1 MSTKVCVPIMGQ
13 DRKTVLEQAEKVS
26 AMKPDIIELR
36 ADYLDESNR
45 RNIAEI
51 LNTIKKNIGNIK
63 LVFTFRT
70 KAEGGQSEISVSD
83 YENLCLTV
91 APVCDYVDVE
101 VTGYFDVAKKMI
113 PDIQRAGAKVIGSN
127 HHFDRTPDDEE
138 IIEIM
143 KRMESA
149 GADICKMAVMPQVKE
164 DVERFMKVSEKLKDM
179 ISVRIITMSMGE
191 LGSISRVCTKQTGSC
206 ITFAT
211 GIQSSAPGQI
221 DITMARKLIKINQ
234 GCHLKGNIV
243 LIGFMG
249 TGKTT
254 VSKALSAIT
263 GFQEIDT
270 DAYIV
275 KQQGRSISE
284 IFEKEGEAFFRNLET
299 NALKDISE
307 KEGQIISCGGGAV
320 LRDENVKILKEK
332 GIIILLTAT
341 PETVF
346 ERVKDHTHRPILNSD
361 MSLEHIKEL
370 MSQRE
375 PRYQE
380 VADVIVNV
388 DANDRVLTCYHI
400 ITELE
405 KRGYLLIP

>member
-143 KRMESA
+143 KKMESA

-164 DVERFMKVSEKLKDM
+164 DVDRFMKVSEKLKNM
-179 ISVRIITMSMGE
+179 ISVPIITMSMGE
-191 LGSISRVCTKQTGSC
+191 LGSISRVCAKQTGSC
-206 ITFAT
+206 ITFAS
-211 GIQSSAPGQI
+211 GIQTSAPGQI
-221 DITMARKLIKINQ
+221 DIAMARKLIEVNQ
-234 GCHLKGNIV
+234 SCHLKGNIV

-254 VSKALSAIT
+254 VSKALSAVT

-284 IFEKEGEAFFRNLET
+284 IFEKEGETFFRNLET

-320 LRDENVKILKEK
+320 LRDENVEILKEK
-332 GIIILLTAT
+332 GNIILLTAT

>member
-143 KRMESA
+143 KKMESA

-164 DVERFMKVSEKLKDM
+164 DVDRFMKVSEKLKNM
-179 ISVRIITMSMGE
+179 ISVPIITMSMGE
-191 LGSISRVCTKQTGSC
+191 LGSISRVCAKQTGSC
-206 ITFAT
+206 ITFAS
-211 GIQSSAPGQI
+211 GIQTSAPGQI
-221 DITMARKLIKINQ
+221 DIAMARKLIEVNQ
-234 GCHLKGNIV
+234 SCHLKGNIV

-254 VSKALSAIT
+254 VSKALSAVT

-284 IFEKEGEAFFRNLET
+284 IFEKEGETFFRNLET

-320 LRDENVKILKEK
+320 LRDENVEILKEK

>member
-143 KRMESA
+143 KKMESA

-164 DVERFMKVSEKLKDM
+164 DVDRFMKVSEKLKNM
-179 ISVRIITMSMGE
+179 ISVPIITMSMGE
-191 LGSISRVCTKQTGSC
+191 LGSISRVCAKQTGSC
-206 ITFAT
+206 ITFAS
-211 GIQSSAPGQI
+211 GIQTSAPGQI
-221 DITMARKLIKINQ
+221 DIAMARKLIEVNQ
-234 GCHLKGNIV
+234 SCHLKGNIV

-254 VSKALSAIT
+254 VSKALSAVT

-284 IFEKEGEAFFRNLET
+284 IFEKEGETFFRNLET

-320 LRDENVKILKEK
+320 LRDENVEILKEK
-332 GIIILLTAT
+332 GNIILLTAT

-361 MSLEHIKEL
+361 MSLEHVKEL